1 MTLSLACWSNTMS
14 SCYRL
19 EIIQKSG
26 SKIRPQW
33 ARERGFALMEVVM
46 ASLVLGIAVVGVAL
60 MMSSA
65 RSFTV
70 AQGDTRVAF
79 YLAQEKLENLRAL
92 GFAAVPINPGG
103 ACPGTTCY
111 NETRTAGADN
121 TQTFTRV
128 TTVDCVDAV
137 NKNFTTV
144 VACPTPSVLKR
155 LTVTVTSSMLQAVP
169 VVLQTMLSSS

>member
-1 MTLSLACWSNTMS
+1 
-14 SCYRL
+14 
-19 EIIQKSG
+19 
-26 SKIRPQW
+26 
-33 ARERGFALMEVVM
+33 M
-46 ASLVLGIAVVGVAL
+46 ASVVLGVAVVGVAL
-60 MMSSA
+60 MLSSA
-65 RSFTV
+65 RSMVV
-70 AQGDTRVAF
+70 AQGDDRVAF
-79 YLAQEKLENLRAL
+79 YLAQEKLENLQAQ
-92 GFAAVPINPGG
+92 GFAGVP
-103 ACPGTTCY
+103 ASLTCPGTPS
-111 NETRTAGADN
+111 NETLTAGADN